1 MRRVQCGAALT
12 GDSPWRWDK
21 GRMRLI
27 VLILASMALAATPSL
42 ASAQGCD
49 THSGLP
55 VPRFVSLKFDSVNG
69 RAGPSLGHP
78 IVWEYVRAGFPLE
91 VTAETADW
99 RKVRDPDGEET
110 WMHRRVLSGRRSVRL
125 IEPAVLRARPE
136 ADAVIEAGAE
146 AGAVLWLERC
156 RAGWC
161 RLEAGGRRG
170 WAPADALW
178 GVYTLERDPRTLL
191 PGDPCTRAPAPAAQ
205 TARSGSPQSSPAG

>member
-1 MRRVQCGAALT
+1 
-12 GDSPWRWDK
+12 
-21 GRMRLI
+21 MRLTA
-27 VLILASMALAATPSL
+27 LILASTGLLLATAPAL
-42 ASAQGCD
+42 AQGCD

-55 VPRFVSLKFDSVNG
+55 VPRFVSLKFESVNG

-99 RKVRDPDGEET
+99 RRVRDPDGEET

-125 IEPAVLRARPE
+125 LAPAALRARPE
-136 ADAVIEAGAE
+136 ADAVIEAEAE

-161 RLEAGGRRG
+161 RLEADGRRG
-170 WAPADALW
+170 WTPADALW
-178 GVYTLERDPRTLL
+178 GVYGPERDPRAVL
-191 PGDPCTRAPAPAAQ
+191 PGDPCTRAREQ
-205 TARSGSPQSSPAG
+205 TAGTGESMQASPAE